1 MTEQPN
7 PPVAKR
13 PTPEARKVLLETL
26 WKQIESQDK
35 QFDSLR
41 MLSSILLGAAGVVLT
56 QVLRIDPEP
65 GTPILTW
72 LVLWGA
78 IASSVAALSAV
89 FVATPAILHRDP
101 KPQGLVDHYY
111 SRPVED
117 IEEQLITQLARSYH
131 ESEPVTKWMARL
143 LKLSAGSLG
152 LAVVV
157 LLFAAVAK
165 WSVQT
170 APVRTQ
176 LPVQVTVSARV
187 DTSGHA
193 LTPAESL
200 TSEGRRSP

>member
-56 QVLRIDPEP
+56 QVLRIDLEP